1 MYDLFQNKKCI
12 CLELKTPQQL
22 AEYSKIAYELWKS
35 QTFMCNVLT
44 KSITKKCK
52 KTLLKKILNGW
63 KRMENWTYEHKNFML
78 ILYKGSLHKNAKLYW
93 LLKQLDIP
101 IIKYDKSKVKEH
113 MEYAN
118 KRFYEICIEDNYLP
132 DEDDEMHSLNDEDL
146 EAIEELM
153 EAEKKHYEHFPDSKT
168 VIYN

>member
-118 KRFYEICIEDNYLP
+118 KRFYEICIDICFEVLSEIYFAVKSAMLQVQAYLFGVCA
-132 DEDDEMHSLNDEDL
+132 SCRR
-146 EAIEELM
+146 
-153 EAEKKHYEHFPDSKT
+153 KVRFF
-168 VIYN
+168 